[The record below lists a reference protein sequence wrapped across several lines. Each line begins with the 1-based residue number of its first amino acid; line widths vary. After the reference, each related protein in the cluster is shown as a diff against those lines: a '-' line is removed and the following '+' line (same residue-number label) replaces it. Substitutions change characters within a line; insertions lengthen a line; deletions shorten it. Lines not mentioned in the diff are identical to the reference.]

1 MHKFEAKCSESCF
14 SRWARHR
21 KFTPQTHGFPIMAQ
35 LLGMPLHI
43 RYRLAKMEE
52 GKLSD

>member
-21 KFTPQTHGFPIMAQ
+21 KFTPLTHELPVMAQ
-35 LLGMPLHI
+35 LLRLPLLL
-43 RYRLAKMEE
+43 RYHLAKMEE